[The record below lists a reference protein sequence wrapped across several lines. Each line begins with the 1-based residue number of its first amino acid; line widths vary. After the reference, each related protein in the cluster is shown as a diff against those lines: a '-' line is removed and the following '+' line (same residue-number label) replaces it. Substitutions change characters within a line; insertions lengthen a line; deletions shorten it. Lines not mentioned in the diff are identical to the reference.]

1 MANKK
6 QYIDLK
12 AQTTSNWDSVVLLS
26 LTEIVDKVLRQ
37 SQLQYAVL
45 RTQNS
50 GASRDVRR
58 AG

>member
-45 RTQNS
+45 QTQNS

>member
-45 RTQNS
+45 QTQNR
-50 GASRDVRR
+50 GASHDVRR